1 MNKKNKIENLCNH
14 PNCKEEGVY
23 KAPLDYDN
31 LGNYQWFCIEHIKEF
46 NKKWNYHK
54 KMDANEIE
62 NDIRFDTIWRRP
74 TSSFGSGRKFFIFG
88 SKKSSKLSFETLFS
102 IRIGTNAEGKSNL

>member
-14 PNCKEEGVY
+14 PNCTEEGVY

-54 KMDANEIE
+54 TVSYTHLTLP
-62 NDIRFDTIWRRP
+62 TILRV
-74 TSSFGSGRKFFIFG
+74 
-88 SKKSSKLSFETLFS
+88 
-102 IRIGTNAEGKSNL
+102 